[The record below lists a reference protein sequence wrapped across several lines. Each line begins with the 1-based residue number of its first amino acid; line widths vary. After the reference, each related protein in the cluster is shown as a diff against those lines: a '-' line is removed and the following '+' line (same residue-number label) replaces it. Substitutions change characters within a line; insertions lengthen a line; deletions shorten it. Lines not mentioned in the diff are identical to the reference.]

1 MVKAAKTTHSKK
13 KMVAYILIVIFLIFI
28 GLVILGSLLPEVNV
42 TSITFIEI
50 SPVGENISQLAGFM
64 QSTNSVFNYTIKLTN
79 PNYYNMTIEN
89 LSLQTSNFTL
99 LDTNPNTP
107 FIIAPNS
114 SKNITLKIK
123 LPSYAYNGSII
134 IKEIY
139 KVDHAY
145 YKYNTYDTVYLPSNE
160 GIILRITTEGG
171 SNFSILT
178 PQQYSNFSSNKPY
191 ATTYSKNLNASSIL
205 FLNSLSSGYYYFV
218 LLSNFSNATF
228 NFITT
233 KPTLYRLINGN
244 GTLGLAL
251 SNISFVNFT
260 VASIYPEKIH
270 LSEGNES
277 QSLVNITKQNTSYIW
292 WDYRQLN
299 AGKYAIEFNATK
311 NNTSF
316 ISIKIIPELVNP
328 FYYIFQNK
336 SNGALP
342 VGIASYG
349 LYNNLNTPVK
359 TYQIKTDEVVG
370 IANISAIK
378 AYNATPPKNVSK
390 YGASLQL
397 NVMMNG
403 HDGQGKKLAYWLQ
416 DVVVFNTSDNNFYLV
431 DNIWNASL
439 PRANMTE
446 VIGDG
451 RLSLYNYTA
460 YNRKFYAYAYPKYY
474 MNYSLPLSVKL
485 IIETNGNEISFGYQ
499 ILKNDFCSF
508 YPDSFTCQYQYL
520 NATPQS
526 TIFYDNVTIPNLNN
540 YSILVTPYYY
550 TPSTLTNESNN
561 YYDAELIFG
570 GEDNGENTTFSYM
583 NATLNLYY
591 DKDGILEEFPSYY
604 SFGKDTE
611 EGVYNLNTMILNGT
625 CYVRIGALDPLN
637 DINSSYSPTY
647 LQQNYT
653 LK

>member
-1 MVKAAKTTHSKK
+1 MVKGTKTKHSKK
-13 KMVAYILIVIFLIFI
+13 KMFTYILIVIFLILI

-42 TSITFIEI
+42 TSITLIAI
-50 SPVGENISQLAGFM
+50 SPSGENVSQMPGFM
-64 QSTNSVFNYTIKLTN
+64 QSTNSVFNYTIELTN

-89 LSLQTSNFTL
+89 FSLQTSNFTL

-123 LPSYAYNGSII
+123 LPDYAYNGSII

-139 KVDHAY
+139 KINHAY
-145 YKYNTYDTVYLPSNE
+145 YRYNIYNTVYLPSNE
-160 GIILRITTEGG
+160 GIIVRIATQGG

-178 PQQYSNFSSNKPY
+178 PQQYNNFSSNKPY
-191 ATTYSKNLNASSIL
+191 ATTYSKNLNTSNIL
-205 FLNSLSSGYYYFV
+205 FLNNLSGGFYYLV

-233 KPTLYRLINGN
+233 KPTLYRMINGS
-244 GTLGLAL
+244 GTLDLTL

-260 VASIYPEKIH
+260 VASIYPGKIH

-277 QSLVNITKQNTSYIW
+277 QLLINITQENTSDIW
-292 WDYRQLN
+292 HSYRQLN

-316 ISIKIIPELVNP
+316 ISIKIIQELANP
-328 FYYIFQNK
+328 FSYIFQNK

-342 VGIASYG
+342 IGLASYG
-349 LYNNLNTPVK
+349 LYNNLNSSIK
-359 TYQIKTDEVVG
+359 TYQIKTDKVIG
-370 IANISAIK
+370 IANISAIR

-390 YGASLQL
+390 YGSSLQL
-397 NVMMNG
+397 NVMMDGYN
-403 HDGQGKKLAYWLQ
+403 GQGKKLTYWLQ
-416 DVVVFNTSDNNFYLV
+416 DVVDFNTSDNNFYLL
-431 DNIWNASL
+431 DNIWNYSL
-439 PRANMTE
+439 PRANMTK
-446 VIGDG
+446 VIGRG
-451 RLSLYNYTA
+451 RLSVYNYTA

-485 IIETNGNEISFGYQ
+485 IIETKGNEISFGYQ

-508 YPDSFTCQYQYL
+508 YPDSFTCQYEYL

-526 TIFYDNVTIPNLNN
+526 TIFYDNITIPNLNN

-550 TPSTLTNESNN
+550 TPSTLTNLGN

-570 GEDNGENTTFSYM
+570 GKGNGENTTFSYM

-591 DKDGILEEFPSYY
+591 DKGGILEEFPSYY
-604 SFGKDTE
+604 SFGRDTE
-611 EGVYNLNTMILNGT
+611 EGAYNLNTLILNGT
-625 CYVRIGALDPLN
+625 GYVRIGALDPLN
-637 DINSSYSPTY
+637 DIISSHNLTY

>member
-13 KMVAYILIVIFLIFI
+13 KMTTYILIVIFLIFI
-28 GLVILGSLLPEVNV
+28 SLVILGSLLPEVNV
-42 TSITFIEI
+42 TSITLVAI
-50 SPVGENISQLAGFM
+50 SPSGENVSQLPGFM
-64 QSTNSVFNYTIKLTN
+64 QSTNSVFSYTIELTN

-89 LSLQTSNFTL
+89 FSLQTNNFTL

-139 KVDHAY
+139 KVNHAY
-145 YKYNTYDTVYLPSNE
+145 YKYSTYDTVYLPSNE
-160 GIILRITTEGG
+160 GIIVRITTQGD

-178 PQQYSNFSSNKPY
+178 PQQYNNFSSNKPY
-191 ATTYSKNLNASSIL
+191 ATTYSKNLNTSSIL
-205 FLNSLSSGYYYFV
+205 FLNNLSSGYYYLV
-218 LLSNFSNATF
+218 LLDNFSNATF

-233 KPTLYRLINGN
+233 KPTLYRMINGS

-260 VASIYPEKIH
+260 VASIYPGKIH

-277 QSLVNITKQNTSYIW
+277 QLLINITQENTSDIW
-292 WDYRQLN
+292 HSYRQLN
-299 AGKYAIEFNATK
+299 AGKYAIEFNTTK
-311 NNTSF
+311 NNTDF
-316 ISIKIIPELVNP
+316 ISINITSELVNP
-328 FYYIFQNK
+328 FHYVFQNK
-336 SNGALP
+336 SSGALP
-342 VGIASYG
+342 IGLASYG
-349 LYNNLNTPVK
+349 LYNNLNSSIK
-359 TYQIKTDEVVG
+359 TYQIKTNEAVG

-403 HDGQGKKLAYWLQ
+403 YNEQGKKLTYWLQ
-416 DVVVFNTSDNNFYLV
+416 DVVSFNTSDNNFYLV

-446 VIGDG
+446 VIGKG
-451 RLSLYNYTA
+451 RLSVCNYTT
-460 YNRKFYAYAYPKYY
+460 YNQKVYEYAYPKYY

-485 IIETNGNEISFGYQ
+485 IIETKGNEISFGYQ
-499 ILKNDFCSF
+499 ILKNNFCSF
-508 YPDSFTCQYQYL
+508 YPDSFTCP
-520 NATPQS
+520 TPQS

-540 YSILVTPYYY
+540 YSIFVTPYYY
-550 TPSTLTNESNN
+550 TPSTLTNESN

-570 GEDNGENTTFSYM
+570 GEGNGENTTFSYM

-591 DKDGILEEFPSYY
+591 DKGGILEEFPSYY

-625 CYVRIGALDPLN
+625 GYVRIGALDPLN
-637 DINSSYSPTY
+637 DINSSYSLTY

>member
-1 MVKAAKTTHSKK
+1 MVKAAKTKHSKK
-13 KMVAYILIVIFLIFI
+13 KMITYILIVIFLIFI
-28 GLVILGSLLPEVNV
+28 SLVILGSLLPEVNV
-42 TSITFIEI
+42 TSITLVAI
-50 SPVGENISQLAGFM
+50 SPSGENVSQLPGFM
-64 QSTNSVFNYTIKLTN
+64 QSTNSVFSYTIELTN
-79 PNYYNMTIEN
+79 PNYYNMTVEN
-89 LSLQTSNFTL
+89 FSLQTSNFAL

-107 FIIAPNS
+107 FIISPNS

-123 LPSYAYNGSII
+123 LPGYAYNGSII

-139 KVDHAY
+139 KINHAY
-145 YKYNTYDTVYLPSNE
+145 YRYNTYNTVYLPSNE
-160 GIILRITTEGG
+160 GIIVRITTQGE

-178 PQQYSNFSSNKPY
+178 PQQYNNFSSNKPY
-191 ATTYSKNLNASSIL
+191 ATTYSKNLNNSNIL
-205 FLNSLSSGYYYFV
+205 FLNNLSGGYYYLV

-233 KPTLYRLINGN
+233 KPTLYRLINGS
-244 GTLGLAL
+244 GTLGLSL

-260 VASIYPEKIH
+260 VASTYPEKIR

-277 QSLVNITKQNTSYIW
+277 QSLINITQENTSNIW
-292 WDYRQLN
+292 WNYRQLN
-299 AGKYAIEFNATK
+299 AGKYAIEFNTTK

-349 LYNNLNTPVK
+349 LYNNLNASVK

-370 IANISAIK
+370 VANISAIR

-403 HDGQGKKLAYWLQ
+403 YNEQGKKLTYWLQ
-416 DVVVFNTSDNNFYLV
+416 DVVDFNTSDNNFDLV
-431 DNIWNASL
+431 DNIWNSSL

-446 VIGDG
+446 AIGKG
-451 RLSLYNYTA
+451 RLSVYNYTT
-460 YNRKFYAYAYPKYY
+460 YNQKVYAYAYPKYY
-474 MNYSLPLSVKL
+474 MNYSLPLSIKL
-485 IIETNGNEISFGYQ
+485 IIETKGNEISFGYQ

-508 YPDSFTCQYQYL
+508 YPDSFTCQYEYL

-550 TPSTLTNESNN
+550 APSTLTNGSNN

-570 GEDNGENTTFSYM
+570 GGGNGENTAFSYM

-604 SFGKDTE
+604 SFGRDTE
-611 EGVYNLNTMILNGT
+611 EGVYNLNTTILNGT
-625 CYVRIGALDPLN
+625 GHVRIGALDPLN
-637 DINSSYSPTY
+637 DINSSYSLTY

>member
-1 MVKAAKTTHSKK
+1 MVKAAKTKHSKK
-13 KMVAYILIVIFLIFI
+13 KMITYILIVIFLIFI
-28 GLVILGSLLPEVNV
+28 SLVILGSLLPEVNV
-42 TSITFIEI
+42 TSITLVAI
-50 SPVGENISQLAGFM
+50 SPSGENVSQLPGFM
-64 QSTNSVFNYTIKLTN
+64 QSTNSVFSYTIELTN
-79 PNYYNMTIEN
+79 PNYYNMTVEN
-89 LSLQTSNFTL
+89 FSLQTSNFAL

-107 FIIAPNS
+107 FIISPNS

-123 LPSYAYNGSII
+123 LPGYAYNGSII

-139 KVDHAY
+139 KINHAY
-145 YKYNTYDTVYLPSNE
+145 YRYNTYNTVYLPSNE
-160 GIILRITTEGG
+160 GIIVRITTQGE

-178 PQQYSNFSSNKPY
+178 PQQYNNFSSNKPY
-191 ATTYSKNLNASSIL
+191 ATTYSKNLNNSNIL
-205 FLNSLSSGYYYFV
+205 FLNNLSGGYYYLV

-233 KPTLYRLINGN
+233 KPTLYRLINGS
-244 GTLGLAL
+244 GTLGLSL

-260 VASIYPEKIH
+260 VASTYPEKIR

-277 QSLVNITKQNTSYIW
+277 QSLINITQENTSNIW
-292 WDYRQLN
+292 WNYRQLN
-299 AGKYAIEFNATK
+299 AGKYAIEFNTTK

-349 LYNNLNTPVK
+349 LYDNLNGSVK

-370 IANISAIK
+370 VANISAIK

-403 HDGQGKKLAYWLQ
+403 YNRQGKKLTYWLQ
-416 DVVVFNTSDNNFYLV
+416 DVVDFNTSDNNFYLA
-431 DNIWNASL
+431 DNIWNSSS
-439 PRANMTE
+439 PRVNMTK
-446 VIGDG
+446 VIGRG
-451 RLSLYNYTA
+451 NLST
-460 YNRKFYAYAYPKYY
+460 YNRTTYNQKFYVYAYPKYY

-485 IIETNGNEISFGYQ
+485 IIETKGNEISFGYQ
-499 ILKNDFCSF
+499 ILKNDFCKF
-508 YPDSFTCQYQYL
+508 YPNSFTCRDEYL

-540 YSILVTPYYY
+540 YSIFVTPYYY
-550 TPSTLTNESNN
+550 TPSTLTNESN

-570 GEDNGENTTFSYM
+570 GEFDGENTTISYM

-591 DKDGILEEFPSYY
+591 DKGGILEEFPSYY
-604 SFGKDTE
+604 SFGRDTE
-611 EGVYNLNTMILNGT
+611 EGAYNLNTLILNGT
-625 CYVRIGALDPLN
+625 GYVRIGALDPLN
-637 DINSSYSPTY
+637 DITSSYSLAY

>member
-1 MVKAAKTTHSKK
+1 MVKAAKTKHSKK
-13 KMVAYILIVIFLIFI
+13 KMITYILIVIFLILI
-28 GLVILGSLLPEVNV
+28 SLVILGSLLPEVNV
-42 TSITFIEI
+42 TSITLLAI
-50 SPVGENISQLAGFM
+50 SPSGENVSQLPGFM
-64 QSTNSVFNYTIKLTN
+64 QSTNSVFNYTIEVAN

-89 LSLQTSNFTL
+89 FSLQTSNFTL
-99 LDTNPNTP
+99 LNTNPNTP

-114 SKNITLKIK
+114 SKNVTLKIK
-123 LPSYAYNGSII
+123 LPSYVYNGSLI

-139 KVDHAY
+139 KINHAY

-260 VASIYPEKIH
+260 VASIYPEKIY

-277 QSLVNITKQNTSYIW
+277 QSLMNITKQNTSYIW

-299 AGKYAIEFNATK
+299 AGKYTIEFNATK

-328 FYYIFQNK
+328 FYYVFQNK
-336 SNGALP
+336 SSGALP

-349 LYNNLNTPVK
+349 LYNNLNASVK

-370 IANISAIK
+370 TANISAIK
-378 AYNATPPKNVSK
+378 AYNATPLKNVSK

-397 NVMMNG
+397 NVMLNG
-403 HDGQGKKLAYWLQ
+403 YNSQGKKLTYWLQ
-416 DVVVFNTSDNNFYLV
+416 NVVDFNTSDNNFYLV
-431 DNIWNASL
+431 DNIWNSSL
-439 PRANMTE
+439 PRDNMTE
-446 VIGDG
+446 VIGRG
-451 RLSLYNYTA
+451 KLSTYNHTT
-460 YNRKFYAYAYPKYY
+460 YNQKFYVYAYPKYY
-474 MNYSLPLSVKL
+474 MNYSLPLSVRL
-485 IIETNGNEISFGYQ
+485 IIKLMETKSLLAIKY
-499 ILKNDFCSF
+499 
-508 YPDSFTCQYQYL
+508 
-520 NATPQS
+520 
-526 TIFYDNVTIPNLNN
+526 
-540 YSILVTPYYY
+540 
-550 TPSTLTNESNN
+550 
-561 YYDAELIFG
+561 
-570 GEDNGENTTFSYM
+570 
-583 NATLNLYY
+583 
-591 DKDGILEEFPSYY
+591 
-604 SFGKDTE
+604 
-611 EGVYNLNTMILNGT
+611 
-625 CYVRIGALDPLN
+625 
-637 DINSSYSPTY
+637 
-647 LQQNYT
+647 
-653 LK
+653 